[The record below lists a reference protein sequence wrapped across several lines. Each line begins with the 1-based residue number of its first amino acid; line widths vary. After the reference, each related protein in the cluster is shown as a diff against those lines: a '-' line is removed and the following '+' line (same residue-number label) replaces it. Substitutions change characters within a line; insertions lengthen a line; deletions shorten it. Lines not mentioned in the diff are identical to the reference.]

1 MKSYIQ
7 VNKFSKTPL
16 YLQIKDSIKTAI
28 LDEELKDNDQ
38 LPTEEAICSFYN
50 VSRPVVRQ
58 AYQELINEGL
68 ISRRQGQ
75 GTFVTRKYVFTNLPF
90 NPNYNAFLLSKGIN
104 PESLILSVTQL
115 KAKDLMG
122 VFAFPPE
129 IDWVYVIKRIRKG
142 NGIPLMLEIFYWP
155 ELYFPKLEDHIHHD
169 VVTSKVWEYYHIPV
183 GQMKTELNSEVIS
196 DVLAPILSVEPN
208 SAVFHFKFI
217 HVSLD
222 GHFTSFKES
231 YFPGER
237 HQIESELFNVYG

>member
-1 MKSYIQ
+1 MKTYIQ
-7 VNKFSKTPL
+7 VNKFSKVPL
-16 YLQIKDSIKTAI
+16 YLQIKESIKSAI
-28 LDEELKDNDQ
+28 LNEHLKDNDQ

-90 NPNYNAFLLSKGIN
+90 NPNYNEFLNSKGII
-104 PESLILSVTQL
+104 PESLILSMTQL

-122 VFAFPPE
+122 IYPFPPE
-129 IDWVYVIKRIRKG
+129 LGWIYVIKRIRKG
-142 NGIPLMLEIFYWP
+142 NGVPLMLEIFYWP
-155 ELYFPKLEDHIHHD
+155 ELSFPKLEDHIHDD
-169 VVTSKVWEYYHIPV
+169 VVTSKVWRNYNIPV
-183 GQMKTELNSEVIS
+183 GHMKTELTSEVIS
-196 DVLAPILSVEPN
+196 DVLAHILSVEYN

-217 HVSLD
+217 HTNDV
-222 GHFTSFKES
+222 GQFVSFKEA